1 MLAVKNVNL
10 QLCSSS
16 AGKKIWYEVA
26 KSIWNWEV
34 KNRRGNPVN
43 HMSSCLPFGHSLII
57 QIYNILHRTPEQA
70 RLLFWLSGR
79 KNLEVHDTFMLH
91 LCTNVLPTDCSRQT
105 VTVSCVRRL
114 AIFYLFLIM
123 KKNNDRIYLLCHRA
137 PLLMHWQTCSFV
149 TMNTHSVDY
158 FDIKPTYTV
167 LLPQI
172 DHQMWI
178 NLRLNK
184 LIISFCL
191 STYSEQLL

>member
-1 MLAVKNVNL
+1 MIPLCYIYVQMCYPLIVQDKLL
-10 QLCSSS
+10 QSVMCEK
-16 AGKKIWYEVA
+16 AG
-26 KSIWNWEV
+26 NF
-34 KNRRGNPVN
+34 
-43 HMSSCLPFGHSLII
+43 LPFFNH
-57 QIYNILHRTPEQA
+57 E
-70 RLLFWLSGR
+70 
-79 KNLEVHDTFMLH
+79 
-91 LCTNVLPTDCSRQT
+91 
-105 VTVSCVRRL
+105 
-114 AIFYLFLIM
+114 